1 MEFSIKT
8 QSIEKVRTGCI
19 VVGVLEE
26 KKLTS
31 SAKVLDQ
38 ASAQALS
45 QILKQGDLQAKVGK
59 TLLLHHLSGVTAPR
73 VLMVSAGT
81 GKALEERE
89 FRTLVRSAVSALDG
103 TGTASAL
110 FCLTEIP
117 VKARDEAWKLE
128 QLLWVARESAYRI
141 TRVADQQDPPCTLTE
156 IFLPGTPS
164 LKPAA
169 LQSMLHRSTAI
180 ANGQDLARDLG
191 NLPPNLCTP
200 TYLAE
205 RAKTLGKKWKLK
217 VDVLERSDME
227 KLGMG
232 ALLAVSAG
240 SRQPPKMIAMHYQGT
255 DKKKKPVVLVGKGIT
270 FDTGGISLKPAPD
283 MDEMKFDMC
292 GAASVFGTM
301 QAAAEMKLPI
311 NLIGLVP
318 TCENMP
324 DGNATRPGDIVR
336 SMSGKTIEILNT
348 DAEGRL
354 ILCDA
359 LTYAQRFEPETL
371 IDVAT
376 LTGACVIALGHEAT
390 GLFSNDE
397 GLLAELQAAGN
408 ATGDRAWP
416 LPLWDEYQEGLKSNF
431 ADLANVAGRPGGS
444 ITAACFLANF
454 TKNMRWAHLDIAGV
468 AYRAGKE
475 KGATG
480 RPVKLFCHYLIQH
493 CTR

>member
-1 MEFSIKT
+1 MEFSIKN
-8 QSIEKVRTGCI
+8 QSIDKVRSGCL
-19 VVGVLEE
+19 VVGIVEG
-26 KKLTS
+26 KKLTP
-31 SAKVLDQ
+31 SAKAVDQ

-45 QILKQGDLQAKVGK
+45 QLLKQGDLPAKAGK
-59 TLLLHHLSGVTAPR
+59 TLLLHHLTGIAAAR
-73 VLMVSAGT
+73 VLLVSAGP

-89 FRTLVRSAVSALDG
+89 FRTLVRSAVTALDG
-103 TGTASAL
+103 TGATSAL
-110 FCLTEIP
+110 FCLAEVP
-117 VKARDEAWKLE
+117 VKGRDEAWKLE
-128 QLLWVARESAYRI
+128 QLVWVARETAYRI

-156 IFLPGTPS
+156 ILLPPS
-164 LKPAA
+164 PDLKPAA
-169 LQSMLHRSTAI
+169 LHTLLQRSSAI
-180 ANGQDLARDLG
+180 ANGQDVARDLA

-205 RAKTLGKKWKLK
+205 RAKAMGKQWKLK

-240 SRQPPKMIAMHYQGT
+240 SRQPPKLIAMHYQGA

-292 GAASVFGTM
+292 GAASVFGTL
-301 QAAAEMKLPI
+301 QAVAEMRLPI

-359 LTYAQRFEPETL
+359 LTYAQRFEPAAL

-390 GLFSNDE
+390 GLFANDE
-397 GLLAELQAAGN
+397 SLLAELQASGN

-454 TKNMRWAHLDIAGV
+454 TKSMRWAHLDIAGV

-480 RPVKLFCHYLIQH
+480 RPVKLFCHYLIQQ